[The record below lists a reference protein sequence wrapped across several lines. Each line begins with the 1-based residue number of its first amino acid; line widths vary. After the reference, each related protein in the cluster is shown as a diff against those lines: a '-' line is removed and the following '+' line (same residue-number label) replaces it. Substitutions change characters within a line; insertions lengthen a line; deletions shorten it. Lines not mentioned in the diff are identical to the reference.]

1 MDLSGKIYNA
11 VAGAAVAFSL
21 LGAPLKGA
29 LAGPVISCDD
39 LNLQKPSVS
48 GLLLGCAASG
58 ISETTLAELQEKGY
72 PWDVTAIFS
81 ELPED
86 EKLLARASFI
96 VPGESYPGIQ
106 ELGRHLDPRLTQGP
120 GALSVADLLI
130 IYSSWH
136 HDVSLMY
143 ELLRIEPDK
152 DQFGPIARLIYD
164 ATLLAIARVYGQD
177 WLNNEED
184 RYVDTQRVIGSF
196 QDSQIPWA
204 RAILALQ
211 HLSGGSGVQ
220 DVNLAAELFYETY
233 RDTPFAGKVAA
244 KITAEDSPLEGGS
257 SEEAVAT
264 SLSRGCTAT
273 PWTNFLC
280 PSNV

>member
-1 MDLSGKIYNA
+1 MDLSGKIYKA

-39 LNLQKPSVS
+39 LNLQKPSIS

-58 ISETTLAELQEKGY
+58 ISETALAELQEKGY

-152 DQFGPIARLIYD
+152 DQFGPIATLIYD
-164 ATLLAIARVYGQD
+164 ATLLEIARVYGQD
-177 WLNNEED
+177 WLNSDED
-184 RYVDTQRVIGSF
+184 RYVDTQQVVGSL

-244 KITAEDSPLEGGS
+244 KITAAMQPK
-257 SEEAVAT
+257 VAPT
-264 SLSRGCTAT
+264 G
-273 PWTNFLC
+273 
-280 PSNV
+280 